1 MDELASRT
9 HPIQE
14 DMEFQRRSWLV
25 QRTSWIIM
33 ALVLVAAL
41 AGLFFHGPLSHTT
54 ARNADGSVAV
64 EYERFAHK
72 TTVTHFIIR
81 ISPPVPAQMLVRLS
95 PGFLHA
101 QDIDS
106 LEPRPIRSSAGSYG
120 LELVFAPSSAGDLAV
135 HIAARPKRFGLMS
148 LHVEAEGRGAV
159 NLHQF
164 IYP

>member
-1 MDELASRT
+1 HRQVTEAGAAASAWRRPSRWLSCIGRSAIPGLGGTAAPGTPADRRRFGWTGERTDTTVGGRASRT

-81 ISPPVPAQMLVRLS
+81 ISPPVPA
-95 PGFLHA
+95 
-101 QDIDS
+101 
-106 LEPRPIRSSAGSYG
+106 
-120 LELVFAPSSAGDLAV
+120 
-135 HIAARPKRFGLMS
+135 
-148 LHVEAEGRGAV
+148 
-159 NLHQF
+159 
-164 IYP
+164 